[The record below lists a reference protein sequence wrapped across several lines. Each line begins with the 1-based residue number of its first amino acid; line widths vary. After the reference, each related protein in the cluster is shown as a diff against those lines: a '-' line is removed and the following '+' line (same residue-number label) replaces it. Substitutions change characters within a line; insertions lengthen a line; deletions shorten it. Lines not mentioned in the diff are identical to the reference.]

1 MIAIPIWILAL
12 LVFSIFI
19 LFVILLEAQQK
30 ITYLF
35 KQSIINAN
43 LTSQSF
49 SEIAFDMDNIN
60 DTVRKLEAEYEYKKL
75 SKINN

>member
-1 MIAIPIWILAL
+1 MPIWILAL

-19 LFVILLEAQQK
+19 LFVLLLESQNR

-49 SEIAFDMDNIN
+49 NEIAFDMDNIN

>member
-1 MIAIPIWILAL
+1 MIEMPIWILAL

-19 LFVILLEAQQK
+19 LFVLLLESQNR

-49 SEIAFDMDNIN
+49 NEIAFDMDNIN

>member
-1 MIAIPIWILAL
+1 MIEIPTWILAL
-12 LVFSIFI
+12 LVFAIFI
-19 LFVILLEAQQK
+19 LFVLLLEAQQR

-49 SEIAFDMDNIN
+49 NEIAFDMDNIN
-60 DTVRKLEAEYEYKKL
+60 DTVRKLEAAHEYKKTN
-75 SKINN
+75 KTHN

>member
-1 MIAIPIWILAL
+1 MIEMPIWILAL

-19 LFVILLEAQQK
+19 LFVLLLESQNR

-49 SEIAFDMDNIN
+49 NEIAFDMDSIN
-60 DTVRKLEAEYEYKKL
+60 DTVRKLEAEYEYKKI

>member
-35 KQSIINAN
+35 KQSIINAD